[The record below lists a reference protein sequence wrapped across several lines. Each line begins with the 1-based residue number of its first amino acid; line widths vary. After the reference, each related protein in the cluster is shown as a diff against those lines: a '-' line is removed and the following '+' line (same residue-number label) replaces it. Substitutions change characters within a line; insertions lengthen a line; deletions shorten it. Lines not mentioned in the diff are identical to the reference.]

1 MKKLKVI
8 LFSIAYSGVVFSAH
22 AGYSPYETKKDYLD
36 FVKTQRKVDLTQNQI
51 LGQHA
56 DRMNYLNGRIAASQ
70 TLAVAAQN
78 AMPNQLGSH
87 EIAGG
92 IGFGFG
98 DNASVAVSAAGY
110 TTINEN
116 LSMSSSINYTQFRAN
131 GSTHQDI
138 VPGVGF
144 HLKY

>member
-1 MKKLKVI
+1 MKKFKVW
-8 LFSIAYSGVVFSAH
+8 LFAIAFSGVAMSAQ

-36 FVKTQRKVDLTQNQI
+36 FVKNQQKIDFTQNQT
-51 LGQHA
+51 LGEHY

-78 AMPNQLGSH
+78 AMPKDLGSH
-87 EIAGG
+87 DVAGG

-98 DNASVAVSAAGY
+98 DNASIAVSAAGY
-110 TTINEN
+110 TMVNEN
-116 LSMSSSINYTQFRAN
+116 LSMSTSINYTQFRAN
-131 GSTHQDI
+131 GGTHQDI
-138 VPGVGF
+138 IPGVGF